1 MAEQRFHQGDHVS
14 WSAHGS
20 RAYGVVQGT
29 ITERTRIRG
38 RAVNAAPDEPQ
49 YRVRSDGTGRDVAHR
64 PEALRHEQG

>member
-1 MAEQRFHQGDHVS
+1 MAEQRFHKGDHVS

-20 RAYGVVQGT
+20 RAYGVVQET
-29 ITERTRIRG
+29 ITERTRG
-38 RAVNAAPDEPQ
+38 RAVNAAPDDPQ